1 MPLAELVLTPSLGLS
16 IAGAVLA
23 TAIIVILRDW
33 RIILP
38 ALLAHYVF
46 LAAIIAHIT
55 EPNIMWTG
63 IATNAYAIVLPLA
76 GLVVTAVL
84 VITML
89 ELEGWPRRKRREK
102 SESLSLTTEA
112 RVAADAVAHAVFT
125 QEHVLHFLT
134 LIMCAAGAYAVAQVY
149 PLIGNPYL
157 DFTFFWLGLSGLFV
171 LVFARNMLKIG
182 LGLLIA
188 LSSVIL
194 LESVSPEAAT
204 IVSAA
209 VFSAVAILIALVTA
223 SLCAVLRD
231 RLGTISLDE
240 LRRS

>member
-1 MPLAELVLTPSLGLS
+1 
-16 IAGAVLA
+16 
-23 TAIIVILRDW
+23 
-33 RIILP
+33 
-38 ALLAHYVF
+38 
-46 LAAIIAHIT
+46 
-55 EPNIMWTG
+55 
-63 IATNAYAIVLPLA
+63 
-76 GLVVTAVL
+76 
-84 VITML
+84 
-89 ELEGWPRRKRREK
+89 
-102 SESLSLTTEA
+102 
-112 RVAADAVAHAVFT
+112 
-125 QEHVLHFLT
+125 VLHFLT